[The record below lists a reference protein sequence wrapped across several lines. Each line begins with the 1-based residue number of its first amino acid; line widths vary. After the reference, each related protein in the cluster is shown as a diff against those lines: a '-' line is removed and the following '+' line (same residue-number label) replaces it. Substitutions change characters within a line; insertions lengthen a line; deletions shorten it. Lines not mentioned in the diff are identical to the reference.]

1 MLRFRTFAVLV
12 AFVGTFSVSKLVDIV
27 EDSIGADDARV
38 GGVCRVHAKDIF
50 LNLHENSAKSPM
62 CMYCPPPKIFGQN
75 LGPKCQWSVTF
86 WPVTGES
93 DTSET
98 ANSTVS

>member
-1 MLRFRTFAVLV
+1 MVLV

-62 CMYCPPPKIFGQN
+62 WMDHLYEDSC
-75 LGPKCQWSVTF
+75 
-86 WPVTGES
+86 TGLCS
-93 DTSET
+93 
-98 ANSTVS
+98 